1 MKSSLIVIAVLV
13 TFIVPS
19 ICAATPPRPGPYMS
33 IFAGV
38 SSPNDTDATTFDSNK
53 QRTFDENVEF
63 DTGVYAG
70 GTAGFEF
77 GYLRVEGEI
86 SYRFSDIKNV
96 TDKQDGFQF
105 TDIDGGLGALAVM
118 ANAFFDLH
126 NLSPITPYL
135 GGGIGFAVLHMDNV
149 TAFDSRPP
157 PGRVDLYPD
166 ADDTVFA
173 WQLGA
178 GLEFA
183 LTPFMSVDVGYRYFE
198 TDKATFNSGF
208 LNTSNVKL
216 KSHNGMVG
224 LRVKF

>member
-1 MKSSLIVIAVLV
+1 MKSSLIVITVLAI
-13 TFIVPS
+13 FMVPS
-19 ICAATPPRPGPYMS
+19 ICAATPPRPGPYVS
-33 IFAGV
+33 LFAGA
-38 SSPNDTDATTFDSNK
+38 SIPNNTNATTFDSNVN
-53 QRTFDENVEF
+53 RTFYENVEF

-70 GTAGFEF
+70 GTAGFDF
-77 GYLRVEGEI
+77 GFVRLEGEV

-96 TDKQDGFQF
+96 TDNPSGFQF
-105 TDIDGGLGALAVM
+105 TDINGGLGALAVM
-118 ANAFFDLH
+118 VNGFVDLH
-126 NLSPITPYL
+126 NQSPITPYL

-149 TAFDSRPP
+149 TGFDSRPP
-157 PGRVDLYPD
+157 AGRVNLYPD

-198 TDKATFNSGF
+198 TDNATFNSGF

-216 KSHNGMVG
+216 KSHNGVVG
-224 LRVKF
+224 LRLKF